1 MLRMTVSAPSLWSV
15 SVLSVLRLL
24 PLALLV
30 LLVPTKA
37 LGKSIGKLSQR
48 PLASSVNLCFNI
60 MNEPTLQDLIDL
72 SESTELDEF
81 LELDAELYGD
91 DYADAVLRIIGSV
104 CYTPL
109 TNNY

>member
-1 MLRMTVSAPSLWSV
+1 M
-15 SVLSVLRLL
+15 LSVLRLL
-24 PLALLV
+24 PRALLV

-81 LELDAELYGD
+81 ELDAELYGD
-91 DYADAVLRIIGSV
+91 DYADAVLRDIG
-104 CYTPL
+104 
-109 TNNY
+109 NNY